1 MTDPKRLLDMGADDF
16 EREVL
21 KSALPDR
28 GSQRAYERTL
38 TALAAGTAIT
48 VATAATSAATPVG
61 ASVVL
66 KWLGVGALLGLATAG
81 SVSVALERSPT
92 TPPLAARVEPVAAKI
107 ADTPPPK
114 STTATPAAIDVGPNE
129 KTSPRA
135 AVSDPNAVVADP
147 MTAPG
152 PSTGALP
159 ATVTSSE
166 KLLQEV
172 KTLDRA
178 KSALSSGNG
187 SAALSALDE
196 HDRSFPNG
204 ALAPEATVLR
214 VRALVLSGNR
224 SAALGIARNVVRA
237 NPQSAHAQALRNLLP
252 ELGTNP

>member
-1 MTDPKRLLDMGADDF
+1 MSDPKRLLDMGADDF

-28 GSQRAYERTL
+28 GSARAYERTL
-38 TALAAGTAIT
+38 TAIAAGTAIT
-48 VATAATSAATPVG
+48 VATAATSAASPVG

-66 KWLGVGALLGLATAG
+66 KWLGVGALLGFATAG
-81 SVSVALERSPT
+81 SVSVALERS
-92 TPPLAARVEPVAAKI
+92 TPPAPPPAHVRSLAAQVVEAPSPKLTAPTPAPIDVEPSEKI
-107 ADTPPPK
+107 
-114 STTATPAAIDVGPNE
+114 E
-129 KTSPRA
+129 PRA
-135 AVSDPNAVVADP
+135 GGNDPSAVVADP
-147 MTAPG
+147 VTAPG
-152 PSTGALP
+152 PSTGVLP
-159 ATVTSSE
+159 SPVTSSE

-172 KTLDRA
+172 KMLDRA

-214 VRALVLSGNR
+214 VRALVLAGNR

-237 NPQSAHAQALRNLLP
+237 NPESAHATALRNLLP
-252 ELGTNP
+252 ELGSNP